1 MNKRQEQEARIL
13 KLLKLAPEQKGWL
26 EPESMD
32 QNRLDKYERDIWTNL
47 KNTSV
52 IEVGKMDTMYGV
64 EVFRITATLP
74 QTVDLETLNE
84 FRENGFVVRFVHP
97 TINVE
102 AIESYMNDEV
112 VRQPMVTMS
121 TITFEPTEGL
131 L

>member
-1 MNKRQEQEARIL
+1 MNKRQEQEALIL
-13 KLLKLAPEQKGWL
+13 QLLEQT
-26 EPESMD
+26 PESAMWIQPVSLD
-32 QNRLDKYERDIWTNL
+32 QDQLNNYERTIWTNI
-47 KNTSV
+47 KNAST
-52 IEVGKMDTMYGV
+52 IEVGKLDTMYGV
-64 EVFRITATLP
+64 EVFRTVATLP

-112 VRQPMVTMS
+112 IRQPIVTMS

>member
-1 MNKRQEQEARIL
+1 
-13 KLLKLAPEQKGWL
+13 
-26 EPESMD
+26 MD
-32 QNRLDKYERDIWTNL
+32 PRT
-47 KNTSV
+47 V
-52 IEVGKMDTMYGV
+52 
-64 EVFRITATLP
+64 ATLP

-112 VRQPMVTMS
+112 MRQPMVTMS
-121 TITFEPTEGL
+121 TINYEPTEGL

>member
-1 MNKRQEQEARIL
+1 MNKRQEQEALIL
-13 KLLKLAPEQKGWL
+13 QLLEQT
-26 EPESMD
+26 PESAMWIQPAALDRD
-32 QNRLDKYERDIWTNL
+32 QLNNYERTIWTNI
-47 KNTSV
+47 KNAST
-52 IEVGKMDTMYGV
+52 IEVGKLDTMYGV
-64 EVFRITATLP
+64 EAFRTVATLP

>member
-1 MNKRQEQEARIL
+1 MNKRQEQEALIL
-13 KLLKLAPEQKGWL
+13 QLLEQT
-26 EPESMD
+26 PESAMWIQPAALDRD
-32 QNRLDKYERDIWTNL
+32 QLNNYERTIWTNI
-47 KNTSV
+47 KNAST
-52 IEVGKMDTMYGV
+52 IEVGKLDTMYGV
-64 EVFRITATLP
+64 EVFRTVATLP
-74 QTVDLETLNE
+74 QTVELETLNE

>member
-1 MNKRQEQEARIL
+1 MNKRQEQEALIL
-13 KLLKLAPEQKGWL
+13 QLLEQT
-26 EPESMD
+26 PESAMWIQPAALDRD
-32 QNRLDKYERDIWTNL
+32 QLNNYERTIWTNI
-47 KNTSV
+47 KNAST
-52 IEVGKMDTMYGV
+52 IEVGKFDTMYGV
-64 EVFRITATLP
+64 EAFRTVATLP

>member
-1 MNKRQEQEARIL
+1 MNKRQEQEALIL
-13 KLLKLAPEQKGWL
+13 QLLEQT
-26 EPESMD
+26 PESAMWIQPAALDRD
-32 QNRLDKYERDIWTNL
+32 QLNNYERTIWTNI
-47 KNTSV
+47 KNAST
-52 IEVGKMDTMYGV
+52 IEVGKFDTMYGV
-64 EVFRITATLP
+64 EAFRTVATLP

-112 VRQPMVTMS
+112 MRQPMVTMS
-121 TITFEPTEGL
+121 TINYEPTEGL

>member
-1 MNKRQEQEARIL
+1 MNKRQEQEALIL
-13 KLLKLAPEQKGWL
+13 QLLEQT
-26 EPESMD
+26 PESAMWIQPAALDRD
-32 QNRLDKYERDIWTNL
+32 QLNNYERTVWTNI
-47 KNTSV
+47 KNAST
-52 IEVGKMDTMYGV
+52 IEVGKLDTMYGV
-64 EVFRITATLP
+64 EAFRTVATLP

>member
-1 MNKRQEQEARIL
+1 MNKRQEQEALIL
-13 KLLKLAPEQKGWL
+13 QLLEQT
-26 EPESMD
+26 PESAMWIQPAALDRD
-32 QNRLDKYERDIWTNL
+32 QLNNYERTIWTNI
-47 KNTSV
+47 KNAST
-52 IEVGKMDTMYGV
+52 IEVGKLDTMYGV
-64 EVFRITATLP
+64 EVFRTVATLP